1 MSKQENDKP
10 AEIVIVRRK
19 RGNGDDC
26 HHGGVWKVAYA
37 DFMTAMMAFFLVM
50 WLINAA
56 NEETRSQVASYF
68 NPVKLVDTTTN
79 PRGLKDN
86 KDSSSGDVENKELKS
101 EALARSDEGEGHADD
116 NKKLRQERKKGP
128 ATHFSGGD
136 IPESELFRDPLR
148 TLDKIAGGAPD
159 LLKGS
164 AQPQRRPD
172 LLGAE
177 GGEQFRDP
185 FSPRSWDSL
194 EKVLPDDQVNN
205 PSEGGPD
212 LASERAG
219 GRNRD
224 KKRQQPVPDA
234 NKAQKSRRMAKN
246 RQQVKEKTP
255 PRDDRLAGHGKT
267 RDRQPGLAKSASKDR
282 KQKAEEVYREIKEAL
297 RKELS
302 GGNAAHMPN
311 VSVKRTPEGILIS
324 LTDKAGFGMFEI
336 GSAKP
341 RRETVKFMEK
351 IARILRDKPGRI
363 VVRGHTDGRPFRND
377 VYDNW
382 RLSTARAH
390 SARYMLLR
398 GGIQEGRIS
407 RVEGY
412 ADRRLASPKDPFA
425 ARNRRIEIL
434 LVEK

>member
-1 MSKQENDKP
+1 MSKREEERP

-19 RGNGDDC
+19 RGGDDDC

-79 PRGLKDN
+79 PRGLQEN
-86 KDSSSGDVENKELKS
+86 KDSSSGDVENRELKS
-101 EALARSDEGEGHADD
+101 EALAKSDEGEANADED
-116 NKKLRQERKKGP
+116 RKPRQERKKGP

-164 AQPQRRPD
+164 ARPQRKPD
-172 LLGAE
+172 TLGAE

-194 EKVLPDDQVNN
+194 EKVLPEDEVNN
-205 PSEGGPD
+205 PAVGGPD
-212 LASERAG
+212 LMAEKAGRKEAAKKRHEKTAPQNRRAG
-219 GRNRD
+219 KREEGKAKEAGRQKEMHLAQRD
-224 KKRQQPVPDA
+224 ATEGSHVDRG
-234 NKAQKSRRMAKN
+234 KST
-246 RQQVKEKTP
+246 E
-255 PRDDRLAGHGKT
+255 
-267 RDRQPGLAKSASKDR
+267 KDR
-282 KQKAEEVYREIKEAL
+282 RKKVDETYRKIKEAL

-302 GGNAAHMPN
+302 GGDVAHLPN

-324 LTDKAGFGMFEI
+324 LTDKAGFGMFEV

-351 IARILRDKPGRI
+351 IARILRDKPGKI
-363 VVRGHTDGRPFRND
+363 VVRGHTDGRPFRTD
-377 VYDNW
+377 LYDNW

-390 SARYMLLR
+390 TARYMLLR
-398 GGIQEGRIS
+398 GGIPEKRIV

-412 ADRRLASPKDPFA
+412 ADRRPAVPEDPLA

-434 LVEK
+434 LLEK

>member
-1 MSKQENDKP
+1 MSKQEEDKP

-19 RGNGDDC
+19 RGGGDDC

-79 PRGLKDN
+79 PRGLQEN
-86 KDSSSGDVENKELKS
+86 KDSSSGDVENRELKS
-101 EALARSDEGEGHADD
+101 EAHAKSDEGEANANDER
-116 NKKLRQERKKGP
+116 KQKQERKKGP

-136 IPESELFRDPLR
+136 IPESELFRDPVR

-159 LLKGS
+159 ILKGS
-164 AQPQRRPD
+164 ARPQRRPD
-172 LLGAE
+172 TLGAE

-185 FSPRSWDSL
+185 FSPRSWESL
-194 EKVLPDDQVNN
+194 EKVLPDDELNN
-205 PSEGGPD
+205 PTEGGPD
-212 LASERAG
+212 LMAEKAGGKVAARKRHERAMPQERRAG
-219 GRNRD
+219 KREKGKTKEKMARRKEMHLAQRDVTKGRNVDRG
-224 KKRQQPVPDA
+224 
-234 NKAQKSRRMAKN
+234 KST
-246 RQQVKEKTP
+246 E
-255 PRDDRLAGHGKT
+255 
-267 RDRQPGLAKSASKDR
+267 KDR
-282 KQKAEEVYREIKEAL
+282 RKKVDETFREIREAL
-297 RKELS
+297 RRELS
-302 GGNAAHMPN
+302 GGDIAHLPD

-324 LTDKAGFGMFEI
+324 LTDKAGFGMFEV

-363 VVRGHTDGRPFRND
+363 VVRGHTDGRPFRTD
-377 VYDNW
+377 LYDNW

-390 SARYMLLR
+390 TARYMLLR
-398 GGIQEGRIS
+398 GGIPEDRIV

-412 ADRRLASPKDPFA
+412 ADRRLAVPDNPLA

-434 LVEK
+434 LLEK

>member
-1 MSKQENDKP
+1 MSKQEDDKP

-19 RGNGDDC
+19 RGGDDEC

-79 PRGLKDN
+79 PRGLQEN

-101 EALARSDEGEGHADD
+101 EALAKSDKGEANANDE
-116 NKKLRQERKKGP
+116 KKPKQERKKGP
-128 ATHFSGGD
+128 ASHFSGGD
-136 IPESELFRDPLR
+136 IPESELFRDPVR

-164 AQPQRRPD
+164 ARPQQRPD
-172 LLGAE
+172 TLGAE

-194 EKVLPDDQVNN
+194 EKVLPDNEVNN
-205 PSEGGPD
+205 PAEGGPD
-212 LASERAG
+212 LMTKRTGVRDAVRKNPEKNAPLNRHAG
-219 GRNRD
+219 MKEKSKAKETGRRKEVHLAQRDATKGRNTDRG
-224 KKRQQPVPDA
+224 
-234 NKAQKSRRMAKN
+234 KST
-246 RQQVKEKTP
+246 E
-255 PRDDRLAGHGKT
+255 
-267 RDRQPGLAKSASKDR
+267 KDR
-282 KQKAEEVYREIKEAL
+282 KKKVDETYREIRDAL
-297 RKELS
+297 RRELS
-302 GGNAAHMPN
+302 GGDVAHLPD

-324 LTDKAGFGMFEI
+324 LTDKTGFGMFEV

-351 IARILRDKPGRI
+351 VARILRDKPGKI
-363 VVRGHTDGRPFRND
+363 VVRGHTDGRPFRTD
-377 VYDNW
+377 LYDNW

-390 SARYMLLR
+390 TARYMLLR
-398 GGIQEGRIS
+398 GGIPEDRIV

-412 ADRRLASPKDPFA
+412 ADRKLAVPDDPLA

-434 LVEK
+434 LLEK